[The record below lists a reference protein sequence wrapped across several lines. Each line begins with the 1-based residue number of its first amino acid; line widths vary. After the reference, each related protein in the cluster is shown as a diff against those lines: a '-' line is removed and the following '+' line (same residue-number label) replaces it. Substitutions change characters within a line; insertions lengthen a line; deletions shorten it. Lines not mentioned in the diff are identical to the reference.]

1 MELKY
6 MEHTLMEHHQ
16 VIKQNILTQTYMSK
30 KSAKQRRMRDYIP
43 TESKLRYTQ
52 NQTQLQ
58 IKAQTHPIKKEKK
71 RDYLKIQI

>member
-52 NQTQLQ
+52 N
-58 IKAQTHPIKKEKK
+58 
-71 RDYLKIQI
+71 